1 MALSMSI
8 PDILKEYREA
18 RDKKAQIPILADQ
31 NGLKPWEMA
40 KLLRANGADVDA
52 RWYKSP
58 QQKKEERDERAEER
72 AALVAEQMV
81 RIKEER
87 EARNA
92 AKADVQWLKERAQRI
107 AERTGADPWELFA
120 TSVMWLTATG
130 ML

>member
-1 MALSMSI
+1 MALQMSI

-18 RDKKAQIPILADQ
+18 RDKKAQIPILADLNQ
-31 NGLKPWEMA
+31 VKPWEMA
-40 KLLRANGADVDA
+40 KILRANGADVDA
-52 RWYKSP
+52 RQYKSP
-58 QQKKEERDERAEER
+58 QQKKEEREERAEER

-92 AKADVQWLKERAQRI
+92 AKADVQWLKEKAEKI
-107 AERTGADPWELFA
+107 AERTGSDPWELFA
-120 TSVMWLTATG
+120 TVVMWLTATG

>member
-1 MALSMSI
+1 MALQMSI
-8 PDILKEYREA
+8 PNILKEYREA
-18 RDKKAQIPILADQ
+18 RDKKAQIPILADLNQ
-31 NGLKPWEMA
+31 VKPWEMA
-40 KLLRANGADVDA
+40 KILRANGADVDA

-72 AALVAEQMV
+72 AMLVAEQMV

-92 AKADVQWLKERAQRI
+92 AKADVQWLKDRANII

-120 TSVMWLTATG
+120 TVVMWLTATG

>member
-1 MALSMSI
+1 MALAMSI

-31 NGLKPWEMA
+31 NQVKPWEMA
-40 KLLRANGADVDA
+40 KILRANGADVDA

-87 EARNA
+87 EAKA
-92 AKADVQWLKERAQRI
+92 ATKADVQWLKDRAQRI
-107 AERTGADPWELFA
+107 AERTGADPWEIYA
-120 TSVMWLTATG
+120 TVIMWLTATG

>member
-1 MALSMSI
+1 MALQMSI

-18 RDKKAQIPILADQ
+18 RDKKEQIQILADQ
-31 NGLKPWEMA
+31 NQVKPSEMA
-40 KLLRANGADVDA
+40 KILRANGADVDA

-92 AKADVQWLKERAQRI
+92 AKADVQWLKERAEKI
-107 AERTGADPWELFA
+107 AERTGSDPWELFA
-120 TSVMWLTATG
+120 TVVMWLTATG